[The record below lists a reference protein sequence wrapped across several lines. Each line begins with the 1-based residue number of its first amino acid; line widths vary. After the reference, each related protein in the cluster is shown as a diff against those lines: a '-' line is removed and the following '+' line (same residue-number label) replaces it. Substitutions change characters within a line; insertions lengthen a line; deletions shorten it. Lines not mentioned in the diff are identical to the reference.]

1 MRKILNEELG
11 RLSVDEAKDAKKMNF
26 CIVLDNVR
34 SLSNVG
40 SVFRTAD
47 SLGVEKL
54 FLCGIT
60 GTPPN
65 RELHKTALGSE
76 ESVHWEYFDTT
87 EKCVHKLK
95 MKGYQIILIEQIEP
109 CLSLEKYVPD
119 ELKNTAYIFG
129 NEIDGI
135 SSEVLPLADFAIEIP
150 QFGAKHSL
158 NVAVTAGIVTW
169 HHVCN
174 FLEKNTYEMPK
185 K

>member
-11 RLSVDEAKDAKKMNF
+11 RLSIDESKVAQKMNF

-47 SLGVEKL
+47 SLGASHL
-54 FLCGIT
+54 YLCGIS

-76 ESVHWEYFDTT
+76 ESVNWVYFESTID
-87 EKCVHKLK
+87 CVRKLK
-95 MKGYQIILIEQIEP
+95 KENYKIALIEQIKP
-109 CLSLEKYVPD
+109 SVSLEKYIAND
-119 ELKNTAYIFG
+119 NEKIAYIFG
-129 NEIDGI
+129 NEVDGVSI
-135 SSEVLPLADFAIEIP
+135 EILELADFAIEIP
-150 QFGAKHSL
+150 QFGTKHSL
-158 NVAVTAGIVTW
+158 NIAVSAGIIMW

-174 FLEKNTYEMPK
+174 FLQK

>member
-11 RLSVDEAKDAKKMNF
+11 RITTEESKTAQKMNF

-47 SLGVEKL
+47 CLGASQL

-76 ESVHWEYFDTT
+76 ESVSWIYSETT
-87 EKCVHKLK
+87 LDCVKYLK
-95 MKGYQIILIEQIEP
+95 KEGYKIALIEQIEP
-109 CLSLEKYVPD
+109 SISLENYAPNCDEKIAYV
-119 ELKNTAYIFG
+119 LG
-129 NEIDGI
+129 NEVDGI
-135 SSEVLPLADFAIEIP
+135 SNEILEYADFAIEIP

-158 NVAVTAGIVTW
+158 NISVTAGIVMW
-169 HHVCN
+169 HYVCK
-174 FLEKNTYEMPK
+174 FLEKNNT
-185 K
+185 